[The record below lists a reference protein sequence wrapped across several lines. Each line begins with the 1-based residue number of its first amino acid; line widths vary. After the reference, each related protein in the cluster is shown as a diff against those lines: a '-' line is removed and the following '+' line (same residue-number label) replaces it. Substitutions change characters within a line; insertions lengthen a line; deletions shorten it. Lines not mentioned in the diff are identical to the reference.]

1 MRNATKGLL
10 IAAVVFAVTS
20 GNMAGAADRAGIGLE
35 WGWAPTIN
43 LNGLDSDFAGTTFS
57 LDWKV
62 TDSFSVGVA
71 SNAGFYSGSHEYTDN
86 TVTPNIKHNIRLDGQ
101 ENSTV
106 LRILATVPVV
116 TFLQAGLEAGVM
128 QIGGATYTYV
138 NSDGT
143 TGSAANFGAGPGVA
157 PNFGNQTEA
166 IAGVMAKAT
175 LVQAESKTVSAA
187 ISVSGGLRFVNLP
200 DTYAFGSQES
210 NSNSQPL
217 KKIDPITNMNSLSL
231 VVEAGLWF

>member
-1 MRNATKGLL
+1 MRNATKVLL
-10 IAAVVFAVTS
+10 IAAVVFAVTGS
-20 GNMAGAADRAGIGLE
+20 GVAGAADRAGIGLE

-43 LNGLDSDFAGTTFS
+43 LNGLSSDFAGTAFS

-62 TDSFSVGVA
+62 TDSFSVGVV
-71 SNAGFYSGSHEYTDN
+71 SNAGFYSGSHEYTDDTGAN
-86 TVTPNIKHNIRLDGQ
+86 PIKHNVQLDGN

-128 QIGGATYTYV
+128 QIGPSTYTYV

-143 TGSAANFGAGPGVA
+143 TGGAANFGSAAGIG
-157 PNFGNQTEA
+157 PNFGNQTEG
-166 IAGVMAKAT
+166 IVGVMAKAT

-200 DTYAFGSQES
+200 DTYAFGSQET
-210 NSNSQPL
+210 NTTKTPTA
-217 KKIDPITNMNSLSL
+217 KIDPITNMNSLSL
-231 VVEAGLWF
+231 AVSAGLWF